1 MNFCPKCGTSVKAGA
16 RFCPNCGFDLQVKGA
31 TPTPAASEPI
41 QSVPQPQA
49 QPQVQPQVQPQAQS
63 QAQPQVQFQQ
73 QATMAA
79 PMPQATAG
87 GVTDYQSNL
96 GLFGAFSQYMKEYA
110 KFNGRMSR
118 ANYWWAYLAIS
129 IIEVIALILSYAMG
143 SFLLSNVVSLLFFV
157 PGCSSIV
164 RRLHDSNLSA
174 VNILWLF
181 LPIAGAIYFLV
192 LLCKPADQ

>member
-31 TPTPAASEPI
+31 TPTSAASAPA
-41 QSVPQPQA
+41 QA
-49 QPQVQPQVQPQAQS
+49 TPQPQVQPQT
-63 QAQPQVQFQQ
+63 QPQVQFQQ

-79 PMPQATAG
+79 PMPQATANG
-87 GVTDYQSNL
+87 AIDYQSNL
-96 GLFGAFSQYMKEYA
+96 GLFGAFSEYMKEYA

-129 IIEVIALILSYAMG
+129 IIEVIALTLSYAMG
-143 SFLLSNVVSLLFFV
+143 SFLLLNVVGLLFFV
-157 PGCSSIV
+157 PGCSSYV

-181 LPIAGAIYFLV
+181 LPIAGPIYLLV
-192 LLCKPADQ
+192 LLCKPGDQQANRFG